1 MKGMKKYRNI
11 FYAELASLFI
21 FLAWL
26 GLGLGVKDNSMA
38 SAGCLSRPLV
48 LTWAPG
54 SARGYGDQASVITRD
69 MAQDG
74 LT

>member
-11 FYAELASLFI
+11 FYAELASLFF

-26 GLGLGVKDNSMA
+26 GMGRGVKDNSMA

-48 LTWAPG
+48 LTWG
-54 SARGYGDQASVITRD
+54 RRR
-69 MAQDG
+69 AQLG
-74 LT
+74 VTGIRHQS